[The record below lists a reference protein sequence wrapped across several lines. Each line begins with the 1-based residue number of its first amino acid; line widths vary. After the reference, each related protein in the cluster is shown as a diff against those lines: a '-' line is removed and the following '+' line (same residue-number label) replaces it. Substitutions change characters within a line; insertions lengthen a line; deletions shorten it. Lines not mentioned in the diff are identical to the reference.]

1 MMIFRKIRDWQFQRR
16 VVNGLYQMAMAQAR
30 TVTPYTEWDVPDTI
44 TGRMNMISLF
54 VVFYMYHLNRSAKA
68 QNISAKQAQ
77 KMTQKLYNL
86 MEQDLEAALRRMG
99 VGDDGVL
106 HRIRKASSSFYG
118 DYFAL
123 TPILS
128 ETEGFADFQ
137 EVIKRNIYAT
147 YLEPDTEKDLSTT
160 KLTAFS
166 QWAWACHQQL
176 LSENYA
182 SLCDKALS
190 NAQDF
195 YKP

>member
-1 MMIFRKIRDWQFQRR
+1 MMIFRKISDWQFQRR

-54 VVFYMYHLNRSAKA
+54 VVLYMYHLNRSAKD

-77 KMTQKLYNL
+77 KMTQRLYNL

-128 ETEGFADFQ
+128 QEEGLADFQ
-137 EVIKRNIYAT
+137 EVVKRNIYAA
-147 YLEPDTEKDLSTT
+147 YLEPDTEKELSMT

-166 QWAWACHQQL
+166 EWAWACHLTL
-176 LSENYA
+176 LSESYDT
-182 SLCDKALS
+182 LCHQALS
-190 NAQDF
+190 SARDF